1 MIYDDYLFT
10 TFLSCA
16 DTVTVFRACFQ
27 LRLFPI
33 DCIHALL
40 EAICFFVD

>member
-1 MIYDDYLFT
+1 MR
-10 TFLSCA
+10 
-16 DTVTVFRACFQ
+16 DTVTVFLRAQ